1 MICNSTRINS
11 SLYLSHHAEAGDA
24 LSTWT
29 IHPEDIAMANET
41 GKPAGAEGP
50 KPDDELAR
58 LKAELER
65 QKVAALSQ
73 LLKHSLAFVAL
84 DMEANAKVLELATF
98 AVAYAKANQDTVFSV
113 GKGNIDDLVNALRSG
128 SAPKGGGVT
137 GGDVVGGDTVIDD
150 IIQII
155 NALINLITGGEKD
168 FFLAII
174 RLIFCGC

>member
-1 MICNSTRINS
+1 
-11 SLYLSHHAEAGDA
+11 
-24 LSTWT
+24 
-29 IHPEDIAMANET
+29 MANET

-98 AVAYAKANQDTVFSV
+98 AVACTWGLIASGVLTSGRLTFAQAPTAPMPKNISTPVVNFTDIAKKAGLTMRNVFGGTDAKQFIIETTGSGV
-113 GKGNIDDLVNALRSG
+113 AIFDYDNDGWPDIFLVNGTTLEGFPSG
-128 SAPKGGGVT
+128 KAPT
-137 GGDVVGGDTVIDD
+137 
-150 IIQII
+150 
-155 NALINLITGGEKD
+155 NHLYHITM
-168 FFLAII
+168 A
-174 RLIFCGC
+174 RLLM